1 MSLHDD
7 ALATESNAIA
17 GGATALRVAVL
28 GTGAMG
34 AGMARSL
41 LRAGIEV
48 TVWNRTAQR
57 SKPLS
62 ADGAVVALDPAAAVT
77 DADVVVAMLFD
88 TTATLD
94 VMATVLPTMKDG
106 AVFVQCATVGIDG
119 AAQTAAVAAEQRVA
133 FLDCPVLGTK
143 GPAEQGNLIML
154 ASGDPS
160 LRERVQPAF
169 DAMSTKTIWVGDELG
184 LGSKLKL
191 VCNAWI
197 GALAAAVGQSFALAK
212 GLGLEQQLMLD
223 ALDGAAANSPY
234 LQAKGTAII
243 ESSYAPQFSVDGV
256 RKDTGLIKDAIVAS
270 GVSTVLVDGILGAF
284 DAASEAGHG
293 DDDMAAVYFGFHHG

>member
-1 MSLHDD
+1 M
-7 ALATESNAIA
+7 AVM
-17 GGATALRVAVL
+17 RVTVL

-41 LRAGIEV
+41 LREGIEV
-48 TVWNRTAQR
+48 AVWNRTSER
-57 SKPLS
+57 SEPLS
-62 ADGAVVALDPAAAVT
+62 DDGAVVALDPVAAVT
-77 DADVVVAMLFD
+77 NADVVVAMLFD
-88 TTATLD
+88 TAATLD
-94 VMATVLPTMKDG
+94 VMAKVLPAMKEG
-106 AVFVQCATVGIDG
+106 AVFVQSATVGVEG
-119 AAQTAAVAAEQRVA
+119 ASRTASVAAEQGVA

-143 GPAEQGNLIML
+143 APAEQGKLVML
-154 ASGDPS
+154 ASGDPA

-169 DAMSTKTIWVGDELG
+169 DAMGTKTIWVGAELG

-223 ALDGAAANSPY
+223 ALDGAAAGSPY
-234 LQAKGTAII
+234 LQAKGKAII

-256 RKDTGLIKDAIVAS
+256 RKDTGLIRDAVVAS
-270 GVSTVLVDGILGAF
+270 GLSTALIDGVRAAF
-284 DAASEAGHG
+284 DAAAEAGHG
-293 DDDMAAVYFGFHHG
+293 DDDMAAVYFGFW

>member
-1 MSLHDD
+1 MTTMHV
-7 ALATESNAIA
+7 T
-17 GGATALRVAVL
+17 VL

-41 LRAGIEV
+41 LREGIEV
-48 TVWNRTAQR
+48 TAWNRTAER
-57 SKPLS
+57 SEPL
-62 ADGAVVALDPAAAVT
+62 ADDGAFVALDPTAAVA

-88 TTATLD
+88 AAATLD
-94 VMATVLPTMKDG
+94 VMATVLPAMKDG
-106 AVFVQCATVGIDG
+106 AVFVQCATVGLDG
-119 AAQTAAVAAEQRVA
+119 AARTASLAEEHGVA

-143 GPAEQGNLIML
+143 APAEQGKLVML
-154 ASGDPS
+154 ASGDPA
-160 LRERVQPAF
+160 LRDRVQSAF
-169 DAMSTKTIWVGDELG
+169 DAMGSKTIWVGAELG

-197 GALAAAVGQSFALAK
+197 GALAAAIGQSFALAK
-212 GLGLEQQLMLD
+212 GLGLDQQLMLD
-223 ALDGAAANSPY
+223 AFDGSAAGSPY

-256 RKDTGLIKDAIVAS
+256 RKDTGLIRDAIAS
-270 GVSTVLVDGILGAF
+270 SGLSTVLVDGVLAAF

-293 DDDMAAVYFGFHHG
+293 DEDMAAVYFGY

>member
-1 MSLHDD
+1 M
-7 ALATESNAIA
+7 AVM
-17 GGATALRVAVL
+17 RVTVL

-41 LRAGIEV
+41 LREGIEV
-48 TVWNRTAQR
+48 AVWNRTSER
-57 SKPLS
+57 SEPLS
-62 ADGAVVALDPAAAVT
+62 DDGAVVALDPVAAVT
-77 DADVVVAMLFD
+77 NADVVVAMLFD
-88 TTATLD
+88 AAATLD
-94 VMATVLPTMKDG
+94 VMAKVLPAMKQG
-106 AVFVQCATVGIDG
+106 AVFVQCATVGVEG
-119 AAQTAAVAAEQRVA
+119 AARTASVAAEQGVA

-143 GPAEQGNLIML
+143 APAEQGKLVML
-154 ASGDPS
+154 ASGDPA

-169 DAMSTKTIWVGDELG
+169 DAMGAKTIWVGSEVG

-223 ALDGAAANSPY
+223 ALDGAAAGSPY
-234 LQAKGTAII
+234 LQAKGKAII

-256 RKDTGLIKDAIVAS
+256 RKDTGLIRDAVVGS
-270 GVSTVLVDGILGAF
+270 GLSTALIDGVRAAF
-284 DAASEAGHG
+284 DAAAEAGHG
-293 DDDMAAVYFGFHHG
+293 DDDMAAVYFGFW

>member
-1 MSLHDD
+1 MTTMHV
-7 ALATESNAIA
+7 T
-17 GGATALRVAVL
+17 VL

-41 LRAGIEV
+41 LREGIEV
-48 TVWNRTAQR
+48 TAWNRTAER
-57 SKPLS
+57 SEPL
-62 ADGAVVALDPAAAVT
+62 ADDGAFVALDPTAAVA

-88 TTATLD
+88 AASTLD
-94 VMATVLPTMKDG
+94 VMATVLPAMKEG
-106 AVFVQCATVGIDG
+106 AVFVQCATVGLDG
-119 AAQTAAVAAEQRVA
+119 AARTASLAEEHGVA

-143 GPAEQGNLIML
+143 APAEQGKLVML
-154 ASGDPS
+154 ASGDPA
-160 LRERVQPAF
+160 LRDRVQPAF
-169 DAMSTKTIWVGDELG
+169 DAMGSKTIWVGTELG

-197 GALAAAVGQSFALAK
+197 GALAAAIGQSFALAK
-212 GLGLEQQLMLD
+212 GLGLDQQLMLD
-223 ALDGAAANSPY
+223 AFDGSAAGSPY

-256 RKDTGLIKDAIVAS
+256 RKDTGLIRDAIAS
-270 GVSTVLVDGILGAF
+270 SGLSTVLVDGVLAAF

-293 DDDMAAVYFGFHHG
+293 DEDMAAVYFGY